1 MANKRKTGV
10 GVNAL
15 FPQTETVA
23 TAPKKQ
29 TRTKTKRVVAKKK
42 SQTSKAKVAK
52 IEVPEETP
60 ERRTV
65 WLREDHLERLEILK
79 IRERSRL
86 KSQGRR
92 ASVTTLID
100 EAVERYLNDMKA

>member
-1 MANKRKTGV
+1 VAKRRETGV

-15 FPQTETVA
+15 FPPTETAA

-29 TRTKTKRVVAKKK
+29 TRTKTKRASAKKK
-42 SQTSKAKVAK
+42 SRASNSTVAKVV
-52 IEVPEETP
+52 VPEQIP
-60 ERRTV
+60 ERRTA
-65 WLREDHLERLEILK
+65 WLREDHLERLEVLK

-92 ASVTTLID
+92 ASITTLID
-100 EAVERYLNDMKA
+100 EAMERYLTHMKA